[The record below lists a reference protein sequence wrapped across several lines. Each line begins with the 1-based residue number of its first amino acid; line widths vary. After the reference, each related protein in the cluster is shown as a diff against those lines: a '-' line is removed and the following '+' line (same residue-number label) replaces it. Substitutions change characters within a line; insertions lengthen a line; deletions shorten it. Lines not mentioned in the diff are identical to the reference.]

1 MADSTSDDQIEIIR
15 AFAQESWGL
24 INQLEPYINELE
36 KNKDMQTIN
45 YIYGFFHSIKGG
57 ASFMGL
63 RNVAH
68 VTNAVENLLD
78 QLRSGKI
85 PLQTP
90 EHLDLLNHACDF
102 LKMALDHLGSKPNDN
117 DLESQAKSVVSK
129 FKSSLIEPL
138 KLLKSSRILKTDS
151 KIRRTLIVGGGRGCF
166 AILPML
172 TNEKNI
178 YILAICD
185 INKTAPGV
193 MLAKNF
199 GIPVTKDFKD
209 FIQKNVVDFIID
221 VTGNPEVNLMLN
233 SMKKPGVEILG
244 GLSAKLVL
252 ELVLERENKK
262 EETEENL
269 AEQEALNRIGLMLI
283 SAKNID
289 VVFQRII
296 QCAIKLSKNK
306 AGSLALYDE
315 KTNEFKMEGAIGF
328 SKTFLKTQR
337 WKLRKNG
344 LTDYILS
351 NKQPTIIPDITKNVH
366 CSNSVLIEEGIKSL
380 IAVPLTLAG
389 KTIGILYVN
398 DYKPKKINPRLS
410 SLMIALATQ
419 ATFAIEKNKLLQKAE
434 QLAIIDE
441 LTKLHNHR
449 YFVEALAKEVIRSK
463 RFQHPICFLMMDIDF
478 FKNYND
484 TQGHETANIVL
495 QTVAKLMGG
504 NTREVDTL
512 ARYGGEEFC
521 VILPGVDVEGGKHT
535 AERIRAAIENHAF
548 PHGDEQPGGKLTISI
563 GLACY
568 PKDADTGAELV
579 KKADS
584 ALYKA
589 KKEGRNRVLVFE

>member
-1 MADSTSDDQIEIIR
+1 M
-15 AFAQESWGL
+15 
-24 INQLEPYINELE
+24 
-36 KNKDMQTIN
+36 
-45 YIYGFFHSIKGG
+45 
-57 ASFMGL
+57 
-63 RNVAH
+63 
-68 VTNAVENLLD
+68 
-78 QLRSGKI
+78 
-85 PLQTP
+85 
-90 EHLDLLNHACDF
+90 
-102 LKMALDHLGSKPNDN
+102 
-117 DLESQAKSVVSK
+117 
-129 FKSSLIEPL
+129 
-138 KLLKSSRILKTDS
+138 
-151 KIRRTLIVGGGRGCF
+151 GGGRGCF

-172 TNEKNI
+172 SNEKNI
-178 YILAICD
+178 HILAICD
-185 INKTAPGV
+185 INETAPGV
-193 MLAKNF
+193 MLAKKF

-568 PKDADTGAELV
+568 PKDADSGTELV

>member
-24 INQLEPYINELE
+24 INQLEPSVNELE
-36 KNKDMQTIN
+36 NSKDLQTIN
-45 YIYGFFHSIKGG
+45 YIYGLFHSIKGG
-57 ASFMGL
+57 ASFLGL
-63 RNVAH
+63 SNITH
-68 VTNAVENLLD
+68 VTNAVENLLN

-102 LKMALDHLGSKPNDN
+102 LKKALDHLGNKPNDN
-117 DLESQAKSVVSK
+117 DLESQAESVVSE
-129 FKSSLIEPL
+129 FKNAVSEPL
-138 KLLKSSRILKTDS
+138 KLFKSSRILRTDS
-151 KIRRTLIVGGGRGCF
+151 NIRKTLIVGGGRGCF

-172 TNEKNI
+172 SNEKNI
-178 YILAICD
+178 HILAICD

-193 MLAKNF
+193 MLAKKF

-568 PKDADTGAELV
+568 PKDADSGTELV

>member
-1 MADSTSDDQIEIIR
+1 MHT
-15 AFAQESWGL
+15 
-24 INQLEPYINELE
+24 
-36 KNKDMQTIN
+36 
-45 YIYGFFHSIKGG
+45 
-57 ASFMGL
+57 
-63 RNVAH
+63 
-68 VTNAVENLLD
+68 
-78 QLRSGKI
+78 
-85 PLQTP
+85 
-90 EHLDLLNHACDF
+90 
-102 LKMALDHLGSKPNDN
+102 
-117 DLESQAKSVVSK
+117 
-129 FKSSLIEPL
+129 
-138 KLLKSSRILKTDS
+138 
-151 KIRRTLIVGGGRGCF
+151 
-166 AILPML
+166 
-172 TNEKNI
+172 
-178 YILAICD
+178 
-185 INKTAPGV
+185 
-193 MLAKNF
+193 
-199 GIPVTKDFKD
+199 
-209 FIQKNVVDFIID
+209 
-221 VTGNPEVNLMLN
+221 
-233 SMKKPGVEILG
+233 GVEILG

-568 PKDADTGAELV
+568 PKDADSGTELV